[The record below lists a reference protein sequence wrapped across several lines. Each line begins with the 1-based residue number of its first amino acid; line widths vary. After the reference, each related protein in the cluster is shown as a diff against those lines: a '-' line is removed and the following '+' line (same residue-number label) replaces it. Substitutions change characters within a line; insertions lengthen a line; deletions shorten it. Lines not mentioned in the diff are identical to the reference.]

1 MGRND
6 KAQPIEKQGNP
17 MERLAKI
24 KLVITDV
31 DGVLTDGSLYY
42 NENGEALKY
51 FNVKDGLGIK
61 MLLACG
67 IQVAVLSGG
76 DTPILRRRI
85 KDLGIPLFQLGK
97 MAKRAA
103 CLELMAQA
111 GVRAE
116 ETAFL
121 GDDTL
126 DLPAF
131 EVCGLAVAVGDAYDY
146 MRAKAD
152 LVLTR
157 AGGQGAFR
165 ELSDMILTAQGKEAV
180 FSTADGYMNIVD
192 KMAQ

>member
-1 MGRND
+1 MD
-6 KAQPIEKQGNP
+6 
-17 MERLAKI
+17 RLAKI

-42 NENGEALKY
+42 DGQGEAVKY

-85 KDLGIPLFQLGK
+85 QHLGITLFQLGK
-97 MAKRAA
+97 MSKRQG
-103 CLELMAQA
+103 CLELMQQA
-111 GVRAE
+111 GVSAE
-116 ETAFL
+116 QTAFI

-131 EVCGLAVAVGDAYDY
+131 ETCGLAVAVGDAFDY
-146 MRAKAD
+146 IKAKAD
-152 LVLTR
+152 IVLNR
-157 AGGQGAFR
+157 AGGQAAFR
-165 ELSDMILTAQGKEAV
+165 ELSDQILKAQGKEAV
-180 FSTADGYMNIVD
+180 YATAEGFLEVVD

>member
-1 MGRND
+1 
-6 KAQPIEKQGNP
+6 
-17 MERLAKI
+17 MEQLAKI
-24 KLVITDV
+24 KLVITDI

-42 NENGEALKY
+42 DEQGEALKY

-97 MAKRAA
+97 MSKRQA
-103 CLELMAQA
+103 CLELMAEA
-111 GVRAE
+111 GVTAE
-116 ETAFL
+116 ETAFV

-131 EVCGLAVAVGDAYDY
+131 EVCGLAVAVDDAFDY
-146 MRAKAD
+146 MKAQAD
-152 LVLTR
+152 LVLSR
-157 AGGQGAFR
+157 AGGHSAFR
-165 ELSDMILTAQGKEAV
+165 ELSDMILKAQGKEAV
-180 FSTADGYMNIVD
+180 YSTADGFMKVVEQM
-192 KMAQ
+192 KQ

>member
-1 MGRND
+1 M
-6 KAQPIEKQGNP
+6 Q
-17 MERLAKI
+17 RLEKI

-42 NENGEALKY
+42 DENGEALKY

-67 IQVAVLSGG
+67 INVAVLSGG
-76 DTPILRRRI
+76 DTPILRKRI
-85 KDLGIPLFQLGK
+85 EYLGIKLFQLGK
-97 MAKRAA
+97 MSKKQA

-111 GVRAE
+111 GVRPE
-116 ETAFL
+116 ETAFI

-131 EVCGLAVAVGDAYDY
+131 QTCGLAVAVGDAFDY
-146 MRAKAD
+146 IKQQAD
-152 LVLTR
+152 FVLTR
-157 AGGQGAFR
+157 SGGHAAFR
-165 ELSDMILTAQGKEAV
+165 ELSDMILKSQGKEAV
-180 FSTADGYMNIVD
+180 YATADGFLDVVD

>member
-1 MGRND
+1 
-6 KAQPIEKQGNP
+6 
-17 MERLAKI
+17 MEQLAKI
-24 KLVITDV
+24 KLVITDI

-42 NENGEALKY
+42 DAQGEALKY

-85 KDLGIPLFQLGK
+85 QDLGIPLFQLGK
-97 MAKRAA
+97 MSKRQA
-103 CLELMAQA
+103 CLDLMAEA
-111 GVRAE
+111 GVTAE

-131 EVCGLAVAVGDAYDY
+131 EVCGLAVAVGDAFDY
-146 MRAKAD
+146 MKEQAD

-157 AGGQGAFR
+157 AGGHSAFR
-165 ELSDMILTAQGKEAV
+165 ELSDMILKAQGKEEVYA
-180 FSTADGYMNIVD
+180 TADGFMKVVEQM
-192 KMAQ
+192 KQ

>member
-1 MGRND
+1 M
-6 KAQPIEKQGNP
+6 QQ
-17 MERLAKI
+17 LANI

-42 NENGEALKY
+42 DENGEALKY

-97 MAKRAA
+97 MSKYQA
-103 CLELMAQA
+103 CLDLMAQA
-111 GVRAE
+111 GVCAE
-116 ETAFL
+116 QTAFI

-131 EVCGLAVAVGDAYDY
+131 QACGVAVAVGDAFDY
-146 MRAKAD
+146 IKQQAD

-157 AGGQGAFR
+157 SGGHAAFR
-165 ELSDMILTAQGKEAV
+165 ELSDMILQAQGKQEV
-180 FSTADGYMNIVD
+180 YNSADGFMKVVN

>member
-1 MGRND
+1 
-6 KAQPIEKQGNP
+6 
-17 MERLAKI
+17 MEQLAKI
-24 KLVITDV
+24 KLVITDI

-42 NENGEALKY
+42 DENGEALKY

-85 KDLGIPLFQLGK
+85 KSLGIPLFQLGK
-97 MAKRAA
+97 MSKRQA
-103 CLELMAQA
+103 CLDLMQQA
-111 GVRAE
+111 GVCAE

-131 EVCGLAVAVGDAYDY
+131 EVCGLAVAVGDAFDY
-146 MRAKAD
+146 IKAQAD

-157 AGGQGAFR
+157 AGGHSAFR
-165 ELSDMILTAQGKEAV
+165 ELSDMILNAQGKEKVYA
-180 FSTADGYMNIVD
+180 TPDGFLEVVD
-192 KMAQ
+192 RMAQ

>member
-1 MGRND
+1 
-6 KAQPIEKQGNP
+6 

-31 DGVLTDGSLYY
+31 DGVLTDNSLYY
-42 NENGEALKY
+42 TADGEEIKY
-51 FNVKDGLGIK
+51 FHVKDGLGIK
-61 MLLACG
+61 MLMACG

-85 KDLGIPLFQLGK
+85 QHLGIPLFQLGK
-97 MAKRAA
+97 MAKRDA
-103 CLELMAQA
+103 CFELMAQA
-111 GVRAE
+111 GVSPE

-146 MRAKAD
+146 IQAKAD
-152 LVLTR
+152 LVLSR
-157 AGGQGAFR
+157 SGGQGAFR
-165 ELSDMILTAQGKEAV
+165 ELSDMILKAQGKEDVYA
-180 FSTADGYMNIVD
+180 SADGFMKVVAQ
-192 KMAQ
+192 MAQ

>member
-1 MGRND
+1 M
-6 KAQPIEKQGNP
+6 EK
-17 MERLAKI
+17 LANI
-24 KLVITDV
+24 KLLILDV

-85 KDLGIPLFQLGK
+85 ASLGIPLFQLGK
-97 MAKRAA
+97 MSKKAA
-103 CLELMAQA
+103 CFELMQQA
-111 GVRAE
+111 GVTPE
-116 ETAFL
+116 ETAFV

-131 EVCGLAVAVGDAYDY
+131 EACGLAVCVGDAFDY
-146 MRAKAD
+146 IKAQAD

-157 AGGQGAFR
+157 DGGKGAVR
-165 ELSDMILTAQGKEAV
+165 ELADQILKAQGKEAV
-180 FSTADGYMNIVD
+180 YATADGFLTVVD

>member
-1 MGRND
+1 M
-6 KAQPIEKQGNP
+6 Q
-17 MERLAKI
+17 RLAKI

-42 NENGEALKY
+42 SENGETLKY

-61 MLLACG
+61 MLLASG

-97 MAKRAA
+97 MSKRNA
-103 CLELMAQA
+103 CLELMQQA
-111 GVRAE
+111 GVSAE

-131 EVCGLAVAVGDAYDY
+131 EVCGLAIAVGDAFDY
-146 MRAKAD
+146 IKSQAD

-165 ELSDMILTAQGKEAV
+165 ELSDSILKAQGKEAV
-180 FSTADGYMNIVD
+180 FSTADGFMKVVHQ
-192 KMAQ
+192 MAQ

>member
-1 MGRND
+1 M
-6 KAQPIEKQGNP
+6 AQ
-17 MERLAKI
+17 LSKI

-42 NENGEALKY
+42 SEQGEALKH
-51 FNVKDGLGIK
+51 FHVKDGLGIK

-67 IQVAVLSGG
+67 VQVAVLSGG

-85 KDLGIPLFQLGK
+85 KDLGIPLYQLGK
-97 MAKRAA
+97 MSKRQA
-103 CLELMAQA
+103 CLELMQQA
-111 GVRAE
+111 GVLPE

-131 EVCGLAVAVGDAYDY
+131 EACGLAVAVNDAFDY
-146 MRAKAD
+146 IKQQAD
-152 LVLTR
+152 LVLSR
-157 AGGQGAFR
+157 NGGQAAFR
-165 ELSDMILTAQGKEAV
+165 ELSDLILKAQGKEAV
-180 FSTADGYMNIVD
+180 YASATGFMQVVE

>member
-1 MGRND
+1 MER
-6 KAQPIEKQGNP
+6 EKQ
-17 MERLAKI
+17 MQQLANI
-24 KLVITDV
+24 KLVITDI

-42 NENGEALKY
+42 DANGEALKY

-85 KDLGIPLFQLGK
+85 TDLGIPLFQLGK
-97 MAKRAA
+97 MSKRQA
-103 CLELMAQA
+103 CLDLMAQA
-111 GVRAE
+111 DVSAE
-116 ETAFL
+116 QTVFL

-131 EVCGLAVAVGDAYDY
+131 EACGLAVAVGDAFDY
-146 MRAKAD
+146 IKQKAD
-152 LVLTR
+152 FVLTR
-157 AGGQGAFR
+157 SGGHAAFR
-165 ELSDMILTAQGKEAV
+165 ELSDMILKSQGRENV
-180 FSTADGYMNIVD
+180 YTTADGFMQVVD

>member
-1 MGRND
+1 
-6 KAQPIEKQGNP
+6 

-31 DGVLTDGSLYY
+31 DGVLTDNSLYY
-42 NENGEALKY
+42 TANGEEIKY
-51 FNVKDGLGIK
+51 FHVKDGLGIK
-61 MLLACG
+61 MLMACG
-67 IQVAVLSGG
+67 VQVAVLSGG

-85 KDLGIPLFQLGK
+85 KDLGIELFQLGK
-97 MAKRAA
+97 MAKRDA

-111 GVRAE
+111 GVSAE

-146 MRAKAD
+146 MQAKAD

-157 AGGQGAFR
+157 FGGQGAFR
-165 ELSDMILTAQGKEAV
+165 ELSDMILKAQGKEEV
-180 FSTADGYMNIVD
+180 FSTADGYMKVVHQ
-192 KMAQ
+192 MAQ

>member
-1 MGRND
+1 MNS
-6 KAQPIEKQGNP
+6 
-17 MERLAKI
+17 LSKI

-42 NENGEALKY
+42 SENGEALKY

-85 KDLGIPLFQLGK
+85 QDLGIPLFQLGK
-97 MAKRAA
+97 MSKRQA
-103 CLELMAQA
+103 CLDLMAA
-111 GVRAE
+111 ANVTPE

-131 EVCGLAVAVGDAYDY
+131 EICGLAVAVGDAFDY
-146 MRAKAD
+146 IKCQAD
-152 LVLTR
+152 LVLKQE
-157 AGGQGAFR
+157 GGKGAFR
-165 ELSDMILTAQGKEAV
+165 ELSDMILKAQGKEGVYA
-180 FSTADGYMNIVD
+180 TADGFMQVVNQMV
-192 KMAQ
+192 Q

>member
-1 MGRND
+1 M
-6 KAQPIEKQGNP
+6 Q
-17 MERLAKI
+17 RLTKI

-42 NENGEALKY
+42 DENGEALKY

-97 MAKRAA
+97 MSKRDA
-103 CLELMAQA
+103 CFELMQQA
-111 GVRAE
+111 GVSAE

-131 EVCGLAVAVGDAYDY
+131 EVCGLAVAVGDAFDY
-146 MRAKAD
+146 VKNQAD

-157 AGGQGAFR
+157 KGGHSAFR
-165 ELSDMILTAQGKEAV
+165 ELSDMILKAQGKEEVYA
-180 FSTADGYMNIVD
+180 TADGFMKVVHQ
-192 KMAQ
+192 MAQ

>member
-1 MGRND
+1 MH
-6 KAQPIEKQGNP
+6 
-17 MERLAKI
+17 RLSKI
-24 KLVITDV
+24 KLVITDI

-42 NENGEALKY
+42 DANGEALKY

-85 KDLGIPLFQLGK
+85 KNLGIPLFQLGK
-97 MAKRAA
+97 MSKRQA
-103 CLELMAQA
+103 CFDLMQQA
-111 GVRAE
+111 GVTAE

-131 EVCGLAVAVGDAYDY
+131 EVCGLAVAVGDAFDY
-146 MRAKAD
+146 IKDQAD
-152 LVLTR
+152 LILSR
-157 AGGQGAFR
+157 AGGHSAFR
-165 ELSDMILTAQGKEAV
+165 ELSDMILKAQGKEAV
-180 FSTADGYMNIVD
+180 YTTADGFMKVVEQ
-192 KMAQ
+192 MAQ

>member
-1 MGRND
+1 M
-6 KAQPIEKQGNP
+6 QQLE
-17 MERLAKI
+17 KI

-42 NENGEALKY
+42 DENGEALKY

-76 DTPILRRRI
+76 DSPILRRRI
-85 KDLGIPLFQLGK
+85 KTLGIELFQLGK
-97 MAKRAA
+97 MSKEQA
-103 CLELMAQA
+103 CLELMAEA
-111 GVRAE
+111 GVRPE
-116 ETAFL
+116 ETAFI

-131 EVCGLAVAVGDAYDY
+131 RACGLAVAVGDAFDY
-146 MRAKAD
+146 IKQQAD

-157 AGGQGAFR
+157 AGGHSAFR
-165 ELSDMILTAQGKEAV
+165 ELSDMILKAQGKETVYA
-180 FSTADGYMNIVD
+180 TADGFLNVVE

>member
-1 MGRND
+1 M
-6 KAQPIEKQGNP
+6 QQ
-17 MERLAKI
+17 LATI

-42 NENGEALKY
+42 SEQGEALKY

-76 DTPILRRRI
+76 DTPILRKRI
-85 KDLGIPLFQLGK
+85 HDLGIPLFQLGK
-97 MAKRAA
+97 MSKRQA

-111 GVRAE
+111 GVRPE
-116 ETAFL
+116 ETAFI

-131 EVCGLAVAVGDAYDY
+131 QVCGLAVAVGDAFDY
-146 MRAKAD
+146 IKQQAD

-157 AGGQGAFR
+157 SGGHSAFR
-165 ELSDMILTAQGKEAV
+165 EFSDLLLKAQGKEAV
-180 FSTADGYMNIVD
+180 YATADGFMQVVD

>member
-1 MGRND
+1 
-6 KAQPIEKQGNP
+6 

-24 KLVITDV
+24 KLVITDI

-42 NENGEALKY
+42 DENGEALKY

-97 MAKRAA
+97 MSKRQA
-103 CLELMAQA
+103 CLDLMAQA
-111 GVRAE
+111 GVTAE

-131 EVCGLAVAVGDAYDY
+131 EVCGLAIAVNDAFDY
-146 MRAKAD
+146 MQAQAD

-157 AGGQGAFR
+157 KGGHAAFR
-165 ELSDMILTAQGKEAV
+165 ELSDMILKAQGKEEV
-180 FSTADGYMNIVD
+180 YSTADGFMKVVHQ
-192 KMAQ
+192 MAQ

>member
-1 MGRND
+1 
-6 KAQPIEKQGNP
+6 
-17 MERLAKI
+17 MENLAKI

-42 NENGEALKY
+42 DANGEALKY

-85 KDLGIPLFQLGK
+85 HDLGISLFQLGK
-97 MAKRAA
+97 MAKRDA

-111 GVRAE
+111 GVTPE

-121 GDDTL
+121 GDDSL

-131 EVCGLAVAVGDAYDY
+131 AVCGLAVAVGDAYPY
-146 MRAKAD
+146 IQANAD

-157 AGGQGAFR
+157 AGGHGAFR
-165 ELSDMILTAQGKEAV
+165 ELSDRILQAKGLEAV
-180 FSTADGYMNIVD
+180 YATADGYMQLVD

>member
-1 MGRND
+1 M
-6 KAQPIEKQGNP
+6 QQLE
-17 MERLAKI
+17 KI

-42 NENGEALKY
+42 SENGETLKY

-97 MAKRAA
+97 MTKRQA
-103 CLELMAQA
+103 CLDLMQQA
-111 GVRAE
+111 GVSPE

-131 EVCGLAVAVGDAYDY
+131 EVCGLAVAVGDAFDY
-146 MRAKAD
+146 IKDQAD

-157 AGGQGAFR
+157 SGGHSAFR
-165 ELSDMILTAQGKEAV
+165 ELSDMILHAQGKHAV
-180 FSTADGYMNIVD
+180 YATADGFMQVVD
-192 KMAQ
+192 QMRQ

>member
-1 MGRND
+1 
-6 KAQPIEKQGNP
+6 
-17 MERLAKI
+17 MEQLAKI
-24 KLVITDV
+24 KLVITDI

-42 NENGEALKY
+42 DAQGEALKY

-85 KDLGIPLFQLGK
+85 QDLGIPLFQLGK
-97 MAKRAA
+97 MSKRQA
-103 CLELMAQA
+103 CLDLMAEA
-111 GVRAE
+111 GVTPE

-131 EVCGLAVAVGDAYDY
+131 EVCGLAVAVGDAFDY
-146 MRAKAD
+146 MKAQSD

-157 AGGQGAFR
+157 AGGHSAFR
-165 ELSDMILTAQGKEAV
+165 ELSDMILKAQGKEDV
-180 FSTADGYMNIVD
+180 YSTADGFMQVVEQM
-192 KMAQ
+192 KQ